1 MDITGKLVVAAV
13 THTETRIWATDAHRG
28 DKPEVVARPAAE
40 HVHHHVRQEQTSHGH
55 ETNRFEHPYLEGIAA
70 ALAPAGQI
78 LLVGHGRGNMK
89 IVVSGV
95 TFRCP
100 ITVEMPQLEDYFA
113 NVARQKLNCVDNHE
127 YRNNNRTRCFKLKH
141 S

>member
-40 HVHHHVRQEQTSHGH
+40 HVHHHV
-55 ETNRFEHPYLEGIAA
+55 LEGVAA

-78 LLVGHGRGNMK
+78 LLVGHGKGKSNSMLKLIQHLERHQPK
-89 IVVSGV
+89 TAEKVVAALDV
-95 TFRCP
+95 NVPALT
-100 ITVEMPQLEDYFA
+100 EPQILAAAREWFEDHK
-113 NVARQKLNCVDNHE
+113 NG
-127 YRNNNRTRCFKLKH
+127 
-141 S
+141 

>member
-40 HVHHHVRQEQTSHGH
+40 HVHHHVRQEQSTRDH
-55 ETNRFEHPYLEGIAA
+55 ETNRFEHPYLEGVAA

-78 LLVGHGRGNMK
+78 LLVGHGKGKSNSMLKLIQHLERAHSK
-89 IVVSGV
+89 TAEKVVAALDV
-95 TFRCP
+95 NVPALT
-100 ITVEMPQLEDYFA
+100 EPQILA
-113 NVARQKLNCVDNHE
+113 AARDWFDDHKNG
-127 YRNNNRTRCFKLKH
+127 
-141 S
+141 